1 VVVWIW
7 VIALPPRFMLDENGP
22 QAFDL
27 RALMYIVQSNNIR
40 EPIMTA
46 TSQSLDM
53 NRAAIGDT
61 TLVDDAH
68 HTLQDGQA
76 RLALKR
82 FSLTANNVTYAVF
95 GDMMAYWNFFPA
107 STDGCGR
114 VPVWGF
120 ADVVESKA
128 DGVAVGM
135 RVYGYFPM
143 SQHLVVTPV
152 KASANG
158 FMDATEHRQPMAA
171 AYNRYEAVSP
181 ADADTEGRVALLKP
195 LFITGFLLDDWIS
208 GEKAWGASNVIASSA
223 SSKTALSMAA
233 CLKRR
238 GGVSVTGLTSA
249 RSKAFV
255 EASGYYDKV
264 VTYDDLG
271 ALAGTDSAY
280 VDFAG
285 DAEVTRGVHET
296 LGDNLKASVIVG
308 GSHWDA
314 DRSSRAPM
322 PGPKPEMFFA
332 PTHIGRL
339 GASWGGAEFARAVNA
354 ALDRFAHDSRGW
366 LEVHESAGLPAAQ
379 AAWARLLA
387 NDVSAKEGIVIVL

>member
-1 VVVWIW
+1 
-7 VIALPPRFMLDENGP
+7 
-22 QAFDL
+22 
-27 RALMYIVQSNNIR
+27 MYKVAINKYR
-40 EPIMTA
+40 EPIMTSI
-46 TSQSLDM
+46 SQSLDM
-53 NRAAIGDT
+53 NRASIGDT
-61 TLVDDAH
+61 KLVDDAH
-68 HTLQDGQA
+68 VTLKDGQA
-76 RLALKR
+76 RLALNR
-82 FSLTANNVTYAVF
+82 FSLTANNVTYAAF
-95 GDMMAYWNFFPA
+95 GDMMAYWNFFPTTT
-107 STDGCGR
+107 SGFGR

-120 ADVVESKA
+120 ADVVESQA
-128 DGVAVGM
+128 EGVDVGM

-143 SQHLVVTPV
+143 SQHLVVTPTR
-152 KASANG
+152 ANANG
-158 FMDATEHRQPMAA
+158 FIDATEHRQPMAA
-171 AYNRYEAVSP
+171 AYNRYEAVTAS
-181 ADADTEGRVALLKP
+181 DAETEGRVALLKP

-208 GEKAWGASNVIASSA
+208 GEKAWGAASVIASSA

-238 GGVSVTGLTSA
+238 GGVSLTGLTSA

-264 VTYDDLG
+264 VTYDDVA
-271 ALAGTDSAY
+271 ALAGTSSAY

-285 DAEVTRGVHET
+285 DAGVTRGVHEA
-296 LGDNLKASVIVG
+296 LGDDLKSSVIVG

-314 DRSSRAPM
+314 DRSNRAPM

-366 LEVHESAGLPAAQ
+366 LDVQESKGLPAAQ
-379 AAWARLLA
+379 TAWARLLA
-387 NDVSAKEGIVIVL
+387 NDVSAKEGIVIAL

>member
-1 VVVWIW
+1 
-7 VIALPPRFMLDENGP
+7 
-22 QAFDL
+22 
-27 RALMYIVQSNNIR
+27 
-40 EPIMTA
+40 MTA
-46 TSQSLDM
+46 SYQTLDM
-53 NRAAIGDT
+53 NRATIGQTLLQEHRDAPVVDGEALLAI
-61 TLVDDAH
+61 
-68 HTLQDGQA
+68 
-76 RLALKR
+76 KR

-95 GDMMAYWNFFPA
+95 GDMMAYWNFFP
-107 STDGCGR
+107 STAEGFGR

-120 ADVVESKA
+120 AEVIDSKA
-128 DGVAVGM
+128 EGVAVGT

-143 SQHLVVTPV
+143 SHTLKIVPTKITP
-152 KASANG
+152 NG
-158 FMDATEHRQPMAA
+158 FLDATPHRQAMAA
-171 AYNRYEAVSP
+171 AYNRYEIVAEV
-181 ADADTEGRVALLKP
+181 DGETEGRVALLKP

-238 GGVSVTGLTSA
+238 GGVSVTGLTSK

-264 VTYDDLG
+264 MTYDDLG
-271 ALAGTDSAY
+271 SLVGADTVY

-285 DAEVTRGVHET
+285 DADVTRGVHEA
-296 LGDNLKASVIVG
+296 LGDTLKQSIIVG

-332 PTHIGRL
+332 PTHVGRL
-339 GASWGGAEFARAVNA
+339 GAAWGGQEFARAVNA
-354 ALDRFAHDSRGW
+354 ALERFAHDSRGW
-366 LEVHESAGLPAAQ
+366 LDVHESAGLAAAQ
-379 AAWARLLA
+379 TAWARLLA
-387 NDVSAKEGIVIVL
+387 NDVSAKEGIVITL

>member
-1 VVVWIW
+1 MP
-7 VIALPPRFMLDENGP
+7 AQN
-22 QAFDL
+22 
-27 RALMYIVQSNNIR
+27 
-40 EPIMTA
+40 
-46 TSQSLDM
+46 QSLET
-53 NRAAIGDT
+53 NRSTVAQT
-61 TLVDDAH
+61 QLVDDAAMS
-68 HTLQDGQA
+68 LAEGQA
-76 RLALKR
+76 RIAVKR

-95 GDMMAYWNFFPA
+95 GEMMAYWNFFPSVNA
-107 STDGCGR
+107 GFGR

-120 ADVVESKA
+120 GEVVESL
-128 DGVAVGM
+128 VPEIQVGT

-143 SQHLVVTPV
+143 SHELVVTPT
-152 KASANG
+152 KINSNG
-158 FMDATEHRQPMAA
+158 FLDATEHRQPMAA
-171 AYNRYEAVSP
+171 AYNRYEIVTQS
-181 ADADTEGRVALLKP
+181 DAESEGRVALLKP

-238 GGVSVTGLTSA
+238 GGLTLTGLTSQ

-255 EASGYYDKV
+255 EASGYYDHV
-264 VTYDDLG
+264 VTYDDLS
-271 ALAGTDSAY
+271 ALAGTSSVY

-285 DAEVTRGVHET
+285 DAVVTRGVHEIV
-296 LGDNLKASVIVG
+296 GDGLKASVIVG

-314 DRSSRAPM
+314 DRSGRAPM

-339 GASWGGAEFARAVNA
+339 GASWGGGEFARAVNA

-366 LEVHESAGLPAAQ
+366 LDVHESSGLEAARI
-379 AAWARLLA
+379 AWGRLLA
-387 NDVSAKEGIVIVL
+387 NDVSAKEGIVITL

>member
-1 VVVWIW
+1 
-7 VIALPPRFMLDENGP
+7 
-22 QAFDL
+22 
-27 RALMYIVQSNNIR
+27 MYKVTYNDKR
-40 EPIMTA
+40 EPIMTP
-46 TSQSLDM
+46 TSQSLDV
-53 NRAAIGDT
+53 NRATIGQT
-61 TLVDDAH
+61 TLVDDGHPA
-68 HTLQDGQA
+68 LGEGQA

-95 GDMMAYWNFFPA
+95 GDMMAYWNFFP
-107 STDGCGR
+107 SGTDGQGR

-128 DGVAVGM
+128 EGVAEGM

-143 SQHLVVTPV
+143 SQHLIVTPT

-158 FMDATEHRQPMAA
+158 FVDAAEHRQPMAP
-171 AYNRYEAVSP
+171 AYNRYEAVTP
-181 ADADTEGRVALLKP
+181 ADGETEGRVALLKP

-208 GEKAWGASNVIASSA
+208 GEKAWGASHVIASSA

-238 GGVSVTGLTSA
+238 GGVAVTGLTSA

-264 VTYDDLG
+264 VTYDDVA
-271 ALAGTDSAY
+271 ALAGHDSVY

-285 DAEVTRGVHET
+285 DAGVTRGVHEA
-296 LGDNLKASVIVG
+296 LGDSLKASVIVG

-314 DRSSRAPM
+314 DRSSRVPL

-366 LEVHESAGLPAAQ
+366 LDVHESAGLEAAQ
-379 AAWARLLA
+379 TAWARLLA
-387 NDVSAKEGIVIVL
+387 NDVSAKEGIVITL

>member
-1 VVVWIW
+1 MVL
-7 VIALPPRFMLDENGP
+7 AGMPP
-22 QAFDL
+22 AFDVH
-27 RALMYIVQSNNIR
+27 ALMYKVAFNENR
-40 EPIMTA
+40 ELIMTS
-46 TSQSLDM
+46 TNQSLDM
-53 NRAAIGDT
+53 NRGAIGETKLVEDT
-61 TLVDDAH
+61 PVTL
-68 HTLQDGQA
+68 LDGQA

-82 FSLTANNVTYAVF
+82 FSLTANNVTYAAF

-107 STDGCGR
+107 SSEGFGR

-128 DGVAVGM
+128 EGVAVGQ

-143 SQHLVVTPV
+143 SQTLVVTPI
-152 KASANG
+152 KANANG
-158 FMDATEHRQPMAA
+158 FIDATPHRQPMAA
-171 AYNRYEAVSP
+171 AYNRYETVSEV
-181 ADADTEGRVALLKP
+181 DADTEGRVALLKP

-208 GEKAWGASNVIASSA
+208 GDKAWGAETVIASSA

-238 GGVSVTGLTSA
+238 GGVRLTGLTSA

-255 EASGYYDKV
+255 EASGYYDSV
-264 VTYDDLG
+264 VTYDDLS
-271 ALAGTDSAY
+271 ALAGGSSAY
-280 VDFAG
+280 IDFAG
-285 DAEVTRGVHET
+285 DAGVTRRVHET
-296 LGDNLKASVIVG
+296 LSDSLKSSVIVG

-314 DRSSRAPM
+314 DRSDRAPM

-366 LEVHESAGLPAAQ
+366 LDVHETSGLKAAQ
-379 AAWARLLA
+379 SAWARLLA
-387 NDVSAKEGIVIVL
+387 NDVSANEGLVITL

>member
-1 VVVWIW
+1 MSHIGSF
-7 VIALPPRFMLDENGP
+7 IMA
-22 QAFDL
+22 QA
-27 RALMYIVQSNNIR
+27 
-40 EPIMTA
+40 
-46 TSQSLDM
+46 SQSLDIH
-53 NRAAIGDT
+53 RKEIGQT
-61 TLVDDAH
+61 NLVTDAPVA
-68 HTLQDGQA
+68 LSDGQV
-76 RLALKR
+76 RLAIKR

-95 GDMMAYWNFFPA
+95 GDMMAYWNFFPSGA
-107 STDGCGR
+107 DGFGR

-120 ADVVESKA
+120 ANVVESA
-128 DGVAVGM
+128 CAEVPVGT
-135 RVYGYFPM
+135 RVYGYFAM
-143 SQHLVVTPV
+143 SETLVVTPV
-152 KASANG
+152 KVSPMG

-171 AYNRYEAVSP
+171 AYNRYEIVSP
-181 ADADTEGRVALLKP
+181 TDADSEGRVALLKP

-238 GGVSVTGLTSA
+238 GDFQLTGLTSA

-264 VTYDDLG
+264 VTYDEV
-271 ALAGTDSAY
+271 GTLDSIDSAY

-285 DAEVTRGVHET
+285 DADVTRGVHET
-296 LGDNLKASVIVG
+296 LGDKLKASIIVG

-339 GASWGGAEFARAVNA
+339 GAAWGGGEFARAVNA

-366 LEVHESAGLPAAQ
+366 LDVHESAGLPAAQ
-379 AAWARLLA
+379 TAWARLLA
-387 NDVSAKEGIVIVL
+387 NDVSAKEGIVITL